1 MVSWE
6 NKMRNLIGCCLLII
20 FAMLFTGCAGVE
32 KEKPLLNANI
42 TIEPYNMSEKER
54 VLISKTGVEQIEFF
68 KLEGELKEDE
78 DLQFS
83 VEVYE
88 KGKRKEE
95 LLTTSDEPNTKFED
109 CLISFGISTIN
120 NETPSLK
127 LIAGIPFGLA
137 TTNYSNNMTSFSF
150 NSLVGK
156 KVTLEKNKPV
166 YLVAWVGTTKNELRS
181 VGSENGELPT
191 GIEEAE
197 VALLY
202 RVLWTN
208 NAKK

>member
-1 MVSWE
+1 
-6 NKMRNLIGCCLLII
+6 MRNLIGCCLFII
-20 FAMLFTGCAGVE
+20 STLLFTGCAGVE
-32 KEKPLLNANI
+32 KEKPLSNTNI

-54 VLISKTGVEQIEFF
+54 LLISKTGVEQIEFF

-88 KGKRKEE
+88 KGKLKEE

-109 CLISFGISTIN
+109 SFISFGISNIN
-120 NETPSLK
+120 NENPSLK
-127 LIAGIPFGLA
+127 LIAGTPFGLA

-150 NSLVGK
+150 NKLVGK
-156 KVTLEKNKPV
+156 KVTLEKNKPF

-191 GIEEAE
+191 GIEESE

-208 NAKK
+208 NVKK

>member
-1 MVSWE
+1 
-6 NKMRNLIGCCLLII
+6 MRNLVGCCFLLIVT
-20 FAMLFTGCAGVE
+20 LLVTGCAGVE
-32 KEKPLLNANI
+32 KETPLSNTKI

-54 VLISKTGVEQIEFF
+54 LLISKTGVDQIEFF
-68 KLEGELKEDE
+68 KLEGESKEDG
-78 DLQFS
+78 DLQFT

-88 KGKRKEE
+88 KGKLKEE
-95 LLTTSDEPNTKFED
+95 LLTTVDELKTKFED
-109 CLISFGISTIN
+109 RIISFGISNIN
-120 NETPSLK
+120 DEDHSLK
-127 LIAGIPFGLA
+127 LITGTPFGLA

-150 NSLVGK
+150 NKLVGK
-156 KVTLEKNKPV
+156 KVTLEKNKPF

-191 GIEEAE
+191 GIKESE

-208 NAKK
+208 NVKK

>member
-1 MVSWE
+1 
-6 NKMRNLIGCCLLII
+6 MRNLIGCYLFII
-20 FAMLFTGCAGVE
+20 FAMLFTGCAGVD
-32 KEKPLLNANI
+32 KEKPLSNGNRSI
-42 TIEPYNMSEKER
+42 NPYNMSEKER
-54 VLISKTGVEQIEFF
+54 LFISKTGVEQIEFF

-88 KGKRKEE
+88 KGKLKEE
-95 LLTTSDEPNTKFED
+95 LLTTQDELNTKFED
-109 CLISFGISTIN
+109 SFISFGISNIN
-120 NETPSLK
+120 NENTSLK
-127 LIAGIPFGLA
+127 LIAGTPFGLA

-150 NSLVGK
+150 NKLVGK

-191 GIEEAE
+191 SIEESE

-208 NAKK
+208 NVKK